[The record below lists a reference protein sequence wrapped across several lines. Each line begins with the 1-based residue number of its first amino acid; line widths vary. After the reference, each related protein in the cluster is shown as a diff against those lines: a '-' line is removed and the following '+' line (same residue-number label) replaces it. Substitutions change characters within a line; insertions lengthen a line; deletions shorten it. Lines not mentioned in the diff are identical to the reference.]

1 MGLLTK
7 ATREVAVS
15 SLRFRM
21 IGLNLLYRKM
31 AVLYNC
37 FRAVKGKKA
46 LLYVLKVYKPIRVS
60 TLPSS

>member
-1 MGLLTK
+1 
-7 ATREVAVS
+7 
-15 SLRFRM
+15 M